1 MLDTRAVPTVTV
13 PWKLFPLFAGSKKRS
28 LPVLEKVQLALCP
41 G

>member
-13 PWKLFPLFAGSKKRS
+13 PWKPFPLFAGSEKLN

-41 G
+41 A